1 MAVLLIV
8 ALFPFQVR
16 RTVVTRVHEAVKA
29 LALCHNVTPVTE
41 EGDNKNNATRKPRES
56 VTSDESD
63 MESCPTEAEKT
74 VTYQASSPD
83 EVKGWSSVLDL
94 VPVGPYLQGAL
105 YVSQE
110 GPLSQR

>member
-56 VTSDESD
+56 VTSGESD
-63 MESCPTEAEKT
+63 MESGPTEAEKT

-83 EVKGWSSVLDL
+83 EVKGWSSVLGL